1 MKRSSL
7 AAVLGISTAMVL
19 GGAAMAQ
26 TGDNSSPP
34 ATTPPPATVPV
45 SDQAATQA
53 TAATS
58 TADAKLAEIE
68 ARGKAT
74 PEKEA
79 KTAEA
84 KLDATKATVD
94 KEATDKGDNVV
105 AGRLATEFGMTP
117 DALSA
122 EKTQFNTGWG
132 DLMIAHSLTNA
143 KSDVTLDQLFQMR
156 KDGMGW
162 GQIANGLD
170 LRIGDLVS
178 SSASEGRVATGHA
191 KADGKVAAIHA
202 KGSSSTHTASAAH
215 AHGAT
220 TARAGIGAGMSTAKG
235 HAGK

>member
-7 AAVLGISTAMVL
+7 AAVLGISAAMVF
-19 GGAAMAQ
+19 GGAALAQ

-34 ATTPPPATVPV
+34 VTTPPPATVPV

-53 TAATS
+53 TTATS

-79 KTAEA
+79 KTAET

-94 KEATDKGDNVV
+94 KEATDKGDNTV

-117 DALSA
+117 DALTA
-122 EKTQFNTGWG
+122 EKAQFNTGWG
-132 DLMIAHSLTNA
+132 DLMIAHSITNA
-143 KSDVTLDQLFQMR
+143 KSDVTMAQLFQMR
-156 KDGMGW
+156 TDGMGW

-178 SSASEGRVATGHA
+178 SAAADGRVATGHA
-191 KADGKVAAIHA
+191 KADGMVAAIHA
-202 KGSSSTHTASAAH
+202 KGASATHAASAAH

-220 TARAGIGAGMSTAKG
+220 AAKAGMGAGTSTAKG